1 MQYMGQMFDYASA
14 EATCQKTRYRKHV
27 CDDFDRGT
35 GKGATSFYLWQN
47 QPCKLQVQVDPN
59 GLVSIYQP
67 NMGSYSKTSGRDR
80 PLFKKDSN
88 NWFTVRWEA
97 KSWPRAELG
106 CATNCEVW
114 AASCICDHAD
124 LSG

>member
-47 QPCKLQVQVDPN
+47 QPCKLQVQVDPKAIVKVIQPVMELYGPDIH
-59 GLVSIYQP
+59 GLLSSMLQP
-67 NMGSYSKTSGRDR
+67 DPKKR
-80 PLFKKDSN
+80 PS
-88 NWFTVRWEA
+88 A
-97 KSWPRAELG
+97 AEI
-106 CATNCEVW
+106 V
-114 AASCICDHAD
+114 D
-124 LSG
+124 